1 MKSWAIV
8 KDSWMAQ
15 NSGATVLTMS
25 YNSFISD
32 LAEDSLEDAAMD
44 EPLELGEEAAGMELG
59 EGPPGMEID
68 KDLANLLE
76 ADMGPGEELDAETIP
91 GSPMHPGAYDTCR

>member
-1 MKSWAIV
+1 MKEYFGVSYAKSNLGIAMLTGLIEMTT
-8 KDSWMAQ
+8 KYHF
-15 NSGATVLTMS
+15 TMS

-59 EGPPGMEID
+59 EGPPGMEIE
-68 KDLANLLE
+68 KF
-76 ADMGPGEELDAETIP
+76 GQP
-91 GSPMHPGAYDTCR
+91 S